1 MYVND
6 DTVDMGE
13 EGRAA
18 LEKLFSLAVDRGVL
32 QDLPELDIIQAN

>member
-6 DTVDMGE
+6 DTLDLGE

-18 LEKLFSLAVDRGVL
+18 LESLYARAVEQGIFEGV
-32 QDLPELDIIQAN
+32 PPLDIV